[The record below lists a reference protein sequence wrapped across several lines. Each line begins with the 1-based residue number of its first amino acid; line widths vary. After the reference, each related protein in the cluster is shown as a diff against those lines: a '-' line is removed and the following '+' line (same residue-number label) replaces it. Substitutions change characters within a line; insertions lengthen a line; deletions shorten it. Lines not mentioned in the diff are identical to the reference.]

1 MTTIDLK
8 NVSAADLEAALKTKK
23 EEERKQALDKR
34 ATYEGIRADVNYKI
48 ESKVRAVVTDV
59 RALFDFV
66 VAESSAFYEVMKEY
80 GQLRTDNQMSFKIP
94 GDKFKVEVI
103 RNKVKKF
110 DERADVAA
118 ARLIEFLRAWISN
131 NGKGEDDPMYQ
142 LTMTLLERNQ
152 YGDLDYKSISKLY
165 DYEQKFNDPEYSS
178 IMQLFKESNVVEGTA
193 VNFYFFEKTD
203 LGVWRKLEVNFNRL

>member
-1 MTTIDLK
+1 MGTIDLE
-8 NVSAADLEAALKTKK
+8 NMTSVELEAALKKK
-23 EEERKQALDKR
+23 KAEEHEQALTKR
-34 ATYEGIRADVNYKI
+34 AAYEGIRADVNYKI
-48 ESKVRAVVTDV
+48 ERKVRAVVTDV

-66 VAESSAFYEVMKEY
+66 VAESAAFYEVMQEY
-80 GQLRTDNQMSFKIP
+80 GQLRTSNQMSFRIP
-94 GDKFKVEVI
+94 GEKFKVEVI

-110 DERADVAA
+110 DERADIAA
-118 ARLIEFLRAWISN
+118 ARLIEFLRGWISN

-193 VNFYFFEKTD
+193 VNFYFYEKTD